1 MTYQAEVSTSLSS
14 EAPCSDHCHN
24 IHRWDMVIIS
34 VAATLSD
41 CGLLGRELLILPAAL
56 HANGMHELKERSRR
70 TSCQTSVESP
80 GGVCVRGALQS
91 LCCPLHVSVAVGT
104 ASAHSGGGTRTGM
117 KERGFWPPEPLDPR
131 CPWSLCRPTLLRRG
145 QSSQPGASRLPTET
159 WRENE
164 LDPGDT
170 HTSCVLHKGI

>member
-56 HANGMHELKERSRR
+56 HTNGMHELKERSRR

-80 GGVCVRGALQS
+80 GGGSVSVGHCS
-91 LCCPLHVSVAVGT
+91 LCAVRST
-104 ASAHSGGGTRTGM
+104 SALLWGQRA
-117 KERGFWPPEPLDPR
+117 L
-131 CPWSLCRPTLLRRG
+131 TLGEGLG
-145 QSSQPGASRLPTET
+145 QE
-159 WRENE
+159 
-164 LDPGDT
+164 
-170 HTSCVLHKGI
+170 